1 MTNPSQTGQN
11 TIDNV
16 RGDIALMRVEVGS
29 MSARISALEVAE
41 QASRSTWSKTMLA
54 VVLTLA
60 LPAIGVIYQAGIL
73 RSAIDE
79 QSRTLSE
86 IRASIAHIADHETRL
101 RLLEE
106 PHRAP

>member
-1 MTNPSQTGQN
+1 MNATTQTDQN

-29 MSARISALEVAE
+29 LSSHISSLEVAE

-60 LPAIGVIYQAGIL
+60 IPAIGVIYQAGIL

-86 IRASIAHIADHETRL
+86 IRVSIAHIADHETRL
-101 RLLEE
+101 RLLEA